1 MHKLHKS
8 QTKLCITFKFNMA
21 SLKFFISQSRDIC
34 SGVASL
40 DNWGV
45 HIHIF
50 VFTDHKKQLIS
61 KVINNAAHEYEYS
74 PPPQLSSWLRRWTYV
89 CLYSVFI
96 FNSFSYCIHKHT
108 VNVKYSQINS
118 FSLLF
123 VKSPDFLSLE
133 EKISRFF
140 TLRLAGLQSKTVNLY
155 IYIYCKT
162 VLTLIVNIS

>member
-1 MHKLHKS
+1 
-8 QTKLCITFKFNMA
+8 MA

-74 PPPQLSSWLRRWTYV
+74 PPPPNYRAGYAAGHMYV
-89 CLYSVFI
+89 STLCLYSTVFRTVFI
-96 FNSFSYCIHKHT
+96 
-108 VNVKYSQINS
+108 
-118 FSLLF
+118 
-123 VKSPDFLSLE
+123 
-133 EKISRFF
+133 
-140 TLRLAGLQSKTVNLY
+140 
-155 IYIYCKT
+155 
-162 VLTLIVNIS
+162 NIL